1 IAATIKLD
9 ELCQKILD
17 ITVLIGLKDEDNKN
31 DIATADEI
39 KEFYI
44 LEKNE
49 YNNILIKTL
58 DSVVISEVIKDNIEE
73 NYSNREFDIN
83 AL

>member
-1 IAATIKLD
+1 NWLNLAKLEDIAKIYAYYISNANTELKYIAATIKLD

-17 ITVLIGLKDEDNKN
+17 VTVSIELKDKNNKN
-31 DIATADEI
+31 DIAIANEI

-49 YNNILIKTL
+49 YNNISIK
-58 DSVVISEVIKDNIEE
+58 
-73 NYSNREFDIN
+73 
-83 AL
+83 